1 MTDPMFDPLL
11 YPIAIPLIAG
21 FVCLLLP
28 KRCEQVRAWLT
39 VAASAVTLLSTW
51 PLFAGGH
58 RFEAFGAELLR
69 VDRLS
74 GFILVAA
81 AAFAFLIAVYSLDYM
96 KGKTQQRLY
105 DACLLWS
112 LAFTCG
118 VLMAGDLVLLLVC
131 WGLLAL
137 TLYGMIGLS
146 GPDASE
152 AARKTFLIVGGS
164 DALLLLGT
172 ALLWV
177 RHGSTRMDAGA
188 VSLDSPTDYVALLC
202 FGAAAFAKAGAIPLH
217 SWLPDCGEKAHAPV
231 TAFLPASLDKL
242 LGIYLLARIVTDLF
256 EMTPFMNTLLMLF
269 GALTIIG
276 AVLMA
281 LVQHD
286 LKRLLAFHAVSQV
299 GYMIMGIGTGTA
311 LGLAGGLFHM
321 LNHAIYKSCLFLGAG
336 VVENKTGTV
345 DLDRLGGLATRLPVT
360 FVACL
365 IASLSISGIPP
376 LNGFASKWMVYQAVI
391 DSGRNSGSMLWV
403 AWLTAAMLGSA
414 LTLASFVKVMHGVFL
429 CKPSPQIRNTTIQ
442 KAAWPA
448 SLPMALLACLCVVFG
463 IFAYAIPLRYLIE
476 PAVGQ
481 SLEFTGTW
489 LAGRAA
495 GLLLIVFVV
504 GWMVYALT
512 LRNGRLRKVP
522 TYIGGERL
530 DETRISGV
538 PKGAA
543 RHVEVTGVDFYRTVE
558 KLPVLRPLYE
568 MAGRKI
574 FDLYDT
580 LGKVA
585 AWLSNLLR
593 AAHSGALPMYL
604 SWFVLGL
611 LGILYVIM
619 EGTL

>member
-1 MTDPMFDPLL
+1 
-11 YPIAIPLIAG
+11 
-21 FVCLLLP
+21 
-28 KRCEQVRAWLT
+28 
-39 VAASAVTLLSTW
+39 
-51 PLFAGGH
+51 
-58 RFEAFGAELLR
+58 
-69 VDRLS
+69 
-74 GFILVAA
+74 
-81 AAFAFLIAVYSLDYM
+81 
-96 KGKTQQRLY
+96 
-105 DACLLWS
+105 
-112 LAFTCG
+112 
-118 VLMAGDLVLLLVC
+118 
-131 WGLLAL
+131 
-137 TLYGMIGLS
+137 
-146 GPDASE
+146 
-152 AARKTFLIVGGS
+152 
-164 DALLLLGT
+164 
-172 ALLWV
+172 
-177 RHGSTRMDAGA
+177 
-188 VSLDSPTDYVALLC
+188 
-202 FGAAAFAKAGAIPLH
+202 
-217 SWLPDCGEKAHAPV
+217 
-231 TAFLPASLDKL
+231 
-242 LGIYLLARIVTDLF
+242 
-256 EMTPFMNTLLMLF
+256 
-269 GALTIIG
+269 
-276 AVLMA
+276 
-281 LVQHD
+281 
-286 LKRLLAFHAVSQV
+286 
-299 GYMIMGIGTGTA
+299 
-311 LGLAGGLFHM
+311 
-321 LNHAIYKSCLFLGAG
+321 
-336 VVENKTGTV
+336 
-345 DLDRLGGLATRLPVT
+345 
-360 FVACL
+360 
-365 IASLSISGIPP
+365 
-376 LNGFASKWMVYQAVI
+376 
-391 DSGRNSGSMLWV
+391 
-403 AWLTAAMLGSA
+403 
-414 LTLASFVKVMHGVFL
+414 
-429 CKPSPQIRNTTIQ
+429 
-442 KAAWPA
+442 
-448 SLPMALLACLCVVFG
+448 MALLACLCVVFG